1 MHHSRPTA
9 RKKYV
14 IPILMLIGMSSC
26 IQPDPLVLNLDKEY
40 GFRGYSLG
48 PALYRDIR
56 EQVEERSSEFDIIEY
71 ESFGSR
77 FADQQRFVPREDVTV
92 FGAPVTNIF
101 AGVLDRTV
109 YALLFQIETDERSQA
124 ALADSLL
131 GYYGRPQ
138 AVTDTTYYSGNT
150 AIEVHTLGWRA
161 NKVGLDFGLGDGFAE
176 VLVYDRAL
184 QEKRLAIQDKMDAA
198 RSQINPTVS
207 TLTRVGNVR
216 LNSTASTARW
226 RYRFR
231 GEKSPSPNN
240 LYGAIDYSHVE
251 PFFDVRGKSLYGIK
265 MAFANMRFSGVS
277 DSLHTLDVEFDNTS
291 GQVVGFMDMFR
302 VMERKLGRHAY
313 SDTLYTVKGPY
324 RRAFWYGDG
333 LSVNLEEYRFRP
345 ESPARSDVRVRF
357 QLDRPPLQD
366 YPMPVFVDKDTRPDS
381 SEQSV
386 ISTVSDSS
394 GVGVVD

>member
-1 MHHSRPTA
+1 MHHSRPIK

-26 IQPDPLVLNLDKEY
+26 IQPDPQVLNLDKEY

-48 PALYRDIR
+48 TVLYRDIR
-56 EQVEERSSEFDIIEY
+56 EQVEERSTDYDIIEY
-71 ESFGSR
+71 ETFGSR
-77 FADQQRFVPREDVTV
+77 FADQQLFKPREDVTV
-92 FGAPVTNIF
+92 FGSPVTNIF

-109 YALLFQIETDERSQA
+109 YALLFQIKTDETTQA
-124 ALADSLL
+124 ALADSLVT
-131 GYYGRPQ
+131 YYGRPQ
-138 AVTDTTYYSGNT
+138 SITDTTYYSGST
-150 AIEVHTLGWRA
+150 AIEVHTLEWSA
-161 NKVGLDFGLGDGFAE
+161 NRVGLDFGLGDGYAE
-176 VLVYDRAL
+176 VLVYDKAL
-184 QEKRLAIQDKMDAA
+184 REKRLAIQDKMDAA
-198 RSQINPTVS
+198 HAQVNPAVS
-207 TLTRVGNVR
+207 ELSRVGNVR
-216 LNSTASTARW
+216 LNATASSSRW

-231 GEKSPSPNN
+231 GEKSPSPYD
-240 LYGAIDYSHVE
+240 LYGAIDYSLVE
-251 PFFDVRGKSLYGIK
+251 PFFDIRGKSLYGVK

-277 DSLHTLDVEFDNTS
+277 DSLHALDVEFDNTS

-345 ESPARSDVRVRF
+345 ESPSRSDVRVRF
-357 QLDRPPLQD
+357 QLDRPPIQN
-366 YPMPVFVDKDTRPDS
+366 YPTPVFVDKDAKRDS
-381 SEQSV
+381 LEQGV

-394 GVGVVD
+394 GVVVD